1 MGDFYYAQL
10 DGYLIVEAERQTYK
24 TKPCSQIP
32 SNRLQGAYAGQYQMA
47 TASPGQTLTIGWV
60 SNNHQNSNGQCQGG
74 TAAPNPNAPV
84 KIYQSSTSD
93 PTVALND
100 PPTFSLNYDNCFP
113 QYNKE
118 ITAGSPDISRQHCL
132 CTGQITM
139 PTTPGTYTYVWSWA
153 IATSN
158 PYTSCFDV
166 EVGGA
171 TGNPAPTPP
180 PPSPPAPTPPES
192 TTLCDLYGIQ
202 FCAGRNRGEECVR
215 RGGQMFCVESTG
227 SGNTGTTGN
236 TGGAGNTGG
245 CSSQAV
251 ALCLR
256 VGFPS
261 CIIYN
266 GLELCSGGG
275 SNSFFTV
282 EDDGS
287 TGSIDIGGTT
297 SAPGGSGGSW
307 NTQRLGSVSNAFGN
321 SPILLSL
328 ASMFFVIGHGAL

>member
-10 DGYLIVEAERQTYK
+10 DGYLVLEAERQTYK

-32 SNRLQGAYAGQYQMA
+32 SNRLQGAYTGQYRMA

-60 SNNHQNSNGQCQGG
+60 SNNHQYSNGQCQGG
-74 TAAPNPNAPV
+74 TAAVRDPV

-100 PPTFSLNYDNCFP
+100 PPTFSLRYNNCFP
-113 QYNKE
+113 QYNKQ
-118 ITAGSPDISRQHCL
+118 ITAGSPQGYQCL

-153 IATSN
+153 IDTRN
-158 PYTSCFDV
+158 PYTACFDV

-180 PPSPPAPTPPES
+180 PPSPPAPTPPGS
-192 TTLCDLYGIQ
+192 TTLCNLYGIQ
-202 FCAGRNRGEECVR
+202 FCARRNRGEECVR
-215 RGGQMFCVESTG
+215 QGGQMFCVESTG
-227 SGNTGTTGN
+227 SGNTGS
-236 TGGAGNTGG
+236 TGG
-245 CSSQAV
+245 CSSQGV

-256 VGFPS
+256 FGFPY

-266 GLELCSGGG
+266 GFETCSGGG
-275 SNSFFTV
+275 SNSFFSV
-282 EDDGS
+282 GGNGS
-287 TGSIDIGGTT
+287 TGSIAIGGTT
-297 SAPGGSGGSW
+297 SAPGSSGGTW
-307 NTQRLGSVSNAFGN
+307 NTQRLGSLSNAFGK

-328 ASMFFVIGHGAL
+328 AAMFFVIGHGAL